1 MVMHAGGGKLGT
13 VRELLVVNLTRL
25 VLQVAKKVGVDEDF
39 IAQRIRGAGS
49 RDVAAMER
57 HSRFA
62 AACAVNSLLSEQTSS
77 AAEQVWG
84 EPFRLSPAGLGH
96 TAVCPAASTYGVCS
110 CCSPVSQGAV
120 RWW

>member
-1 MVMHAGGGKLGT
+1 MH
-13 VRELLVVNLTRL
+13 ELLVVTLTSL

-49 RDVAAMER
+49 RDVAAVER

-84 EPFRLSPAGLGH
+84 EPFRLSPAGLCH
-96 TAVCPAASTYGVCS
+96 TAVCPAAPTCAMYSRC
-110 CCSPVSQGAV
+110 A
-120 RWW
+120 